1 MKFKSYIKQKWLLSI
16 IAVTLMIVY
25 YLNFIQLL
33 PAVSVELQQNYKYK
47 LILIPLDTRPP
58 CQKMVVDAGKMAGVQ
73 IITPPSEIMD
83 YYTKE
88 GDTKKIQKWLMD
100 NIDKSDGVIVS
111 IDQLLHGGLLA
122 SRESGIKQDESQI
135 LLKFMRDLKIKAK
148 DKPIYAFNVLPRIT
162 PPPTL
167 ESDSK
172 KMIKI
177 SRLIDEISIFEN
189 EDDIKL
195 LADLKEDIKQEDLDI
210 YLDLFRRNTAL
221 NKELINLAKEGIIT
235 KLVIGQDDGEDFGI
249 PNMEKKS
256 LVNYVHSLGISNDV
270 VMITKGADEV
280 ALSLLA
286 NFVQKK
292 ANYQPKVYVEYNDEK
307 AMRTVMPFMAG
318 SVGSTVEE
326 KLVMANAKKVNSP
339 QEAGL
344 ILYVF
349 IGNDENMS
357 TQRQSALKIKKYLEQ
372 GKKVVLVDLSKH
384 FSANEVLFPTLLKKD
399 VPINELTSYAGWNT
413 ASNSI
418 GTALANAVIY
428 KAIRPTFNTTNDM
441 LAVEY
446 NRLNINYERFL
457 EDYYY
462 LKEVIDVM
470 NITLKNHG
478 YENVNDLDME
488 HNYIWMNKLLQS
500 DMQKRAN
507 QLNNSEV
514 FKMPFK
520 VQTPEGVFDLTIRN
534 LQVDVF
540 FPWPRTFEVYLDVRL
555 NLYRLNS

>member
-177 SRLIDEISIFEN
+177 SRLIDEISIFKN

-384 FSANEVLFPTLLKKD
+384 FSANEVLFPTLLKED

>member
-1 MKFKSYIKQKWLLSI
+1 MKFKSYIKQKLLLSI

-25 YLNFIQLL
+25 YLNFIQLP

-122 SRESGIKQDESQI
+122 SRESGTKQDESQI
-135 LLKFMRDLKIKAK
+135 LLKFMRDLKTKAK

-256 LVNYVHSLGISNDV
+256 LVNYVHSLGIGNDV

-372 GKKVVLVDLSKH
+372 GKKVALVDLSKH
-384 FSANEVLFPTLLKKD
+384 FSANEVLFPTLLKED

-555 NLYRLNS
+555 NLYRLNN

>member
-1 MKFKSYIKQKWLLSI
+1 MKLKLYIKPKWLLSLL
-16 IAVTLMIVY
+16 AVALMIIY
-25 YLNFIQLL
+25 YLIFIQLP
-33 PAVSVELQQNYKYK
+33 PATSVELQQNYKYK

-58 CQKMVVDAGKMAGVQ
+58 CQKMVIDAGKMAGVQ
-73 IITPPSEIMD
+73 IITPPSEMMD
-83 YYTKE
+83 YYTRQ
-88 GDTKKIQKWLMD
+88 GDTKEIQRWLMD

-122 SRESGIKQDESQI
+122 SRESGTKQDESQA

-177 SRLIDEISIFEN
+177 SRLIDEISIFAN

-256 LVNYVHSLGISNDV
+256 LVNYVYSLGISDDV

-286 NFVQKK
+286 NFVQTKT
-292 ANYQPKVYVEYNDEK
+292 NYQPKVYVEYNDEK

-349 IGNDENMS
+349 IGDDENIS

-372 GKKVVLVDLSKH
+372 GKKVALVDLSKH
-384 FSANEVLFPTLLKKD
+384 FSASEVLFPMLLKEN

-413 ASNSI
+413 VSNSI
-418 GTALANAVIY
+418 GTALANAIIY

-446 NRLNINYERFL
+446 NRLNINYERFM

-462 LKEVIDVM
+462 LKEVIDVI
-470 NITLKNHG
+470 NITLRNHG

-488 HNYIWMNKLLQS
+488 HNYIWMNDLLQL
-500 DMQKRAN
+500 DMQRRAN
-507 QLNNSEV
+507 QLNYSKA

-520 VQTPEGVFDLTIRN
+520 VQTPEGIYDLTIRN

-540 FPWPRTFEVYLDVRL
+540 YPWPRTFEVYLDVRL
-555 NLYRLNS
+555 NLYRLNN

>member
-25 YLNFIQLL
+25 YLNFIQLP

-47 LILIPLDTRPP
+47 LILISLDTRPP

-88 GDTKKIQKWLMD
+88 GDTKKIQKWLID

-122 SRESGIKQDESQI
+122 SRESGTKQDESQI
-135 LLKFMRDLKIKAK
+135 LLKFMRDLKTKAK

-256 LVNYVHSLGISNDV
+256 LINYVHSLGISNDV

-286 NFVQKK
+286 NFVQTKT
-292 ANYQPKVYVEYNDEK
+292 NYQPKVYVEYNDEK

-372 GKKVVLVDLSKH
+372 GKKVALVDLSKH
-384 FSANEVLFPTLLKKD
+384 FSANEVLFPTLLKED

-555 NLYRLNS
+555 NLYRLNN

>member
-1 MKFKSYIKQKWLLSI
+1 MKLKLYIKPKWLLSLL
-16 IAVTLMIVY
+16 AVALMIIY
-25 YLNFIQLL
+25 YLIFIQLP
-33 PAVSVELQQNYKYK
+33 PATSVELQQNYKYK

-58 CQKMVVDAGKMAGVQ
+58 CQKMVIDAGKMAGVQ
-73 IITPPSEIMD
+73 IITPPSEMMD
-83 YYTKE
+83 YYTRQ
-88 GDTKKIQKWLMD
+88 GDTKEIQRWLMD

-122 SRESGIKQDESQI
+122 SRESGTKQDESQA

-177 SRLIDEISIFEN
+177 SRLIDEISIFAN

-256 LVNYVHSLGISNDV
+256 LVNYVHSLGISDDV

-286 NFVQKK
+286 NFVQTKT
-292 ANYQPKVYVEYNDEK
+292 NYQPKVYVEYNDEK

-326 KLVMANAKKVNSP
+326 KLVMANAKKVN
-339 QEAGL
+339 
-344 ILYVF
+344 
-349 IGNDENMS
+349 
-357 TQRQSALKIKKYLEQ
+357 
-372 GKKVVLVDLSKH
+372 
-384 FSANEVLFPTLLKKD
+384 
-399 VPINELTSYAGWNT
+399 
-413 ASNSI
+413 
-418 GTALANAVIY
+418 
-428 KAIRPTFNTTNDM
+428 
-441 LAVEY
+441 
-446 NRLNINYERFL
+446 
-457 EDYYY
+457 
-462 LKEVIDVM
+462 
-470 NITLKNHG
+470 
-478 YENVNDLDME
+478 
-488 HNYIWMNKLLQS
+488 
-500 DMQKRAN
+500 
-507 QLNNSEV
+507 
-514 FKMPFK
+514 
-520 VQTPEGVFDLTIRN
+520 
-534 LQVDVF
+534 
-540 FPWPRTFEVYLDVRL
+540 
-555 NLYRLNS
+555 

>member
-25 YLNFIQLL
+25 YLNFIQLP

-47 LILIPLDTRPP
+47 LICIPLETKPA
-58 CQKMVVDAGKMAGVQ
+58 CQKMLVDAGKKAGVQ

-122 SRESGIKQDESQI
+122 SRESGTKQDESQI
-135 LLKFMRDLKIKAK
+135 LLNFMRDLKTKAK

-256 LVNYVHSLGISNDV
+256 LINYVHSLGISNDV

-286 NFVQKK
+286 NFVQTKE
-292 ANYQPKVYVEYNDEK
+292 NYQPKVYVEYNDEK

-357 TQRQSALKIKKYLEQ
+357 TQRQSALKIKKHLEQ
-372 GKKVVLVDLSKH
+372 GKKVALVDLSKH
-384 FSANEVLFPTLLKKD
+384 FSANEVLFPTLLKED

-540 FPWPRTFEVYLDVRL
+540 FPWPRTFAVYLDVRL
-555 NLYRLNS
+555 NLYRLNN

>member
-1 MKFKSYIKQKWLLSI
+1 MKLKLYIKPKWLLSFL
-16 IAVTLMIVY
+16 AVALMIIY
-25 YLNFIQLL
+25 YLIFIQLP
-33 PAVSVELQQNYKYK
+33 PATSVELQQNYKYK

-58 CQKMVVDAGKMAGVQ
+58 CQKMVIDAGKMAGVQ
-73 IITPPSEIMD
+73 IITPPSELMD

-88 GDTKKIQKWLMD
+88 GDIKEIQRWLMD

-122 SRESGIKQDESQI
+122 SRESGTKQDESQT

-177 SRLIDEISIFEN
+177 SRLIDEISIFAN

-221 NKELINLAKEGIIT
+221 NKELINLAKEGTIT

-256 LVNYVHSLGISNDV
+256 LVNYVHSLGISDDV

-286 NFVQKK
+286 NFVQTKT
-292 ANYQPKVYVEYNDEK
+292 NYQPKVYVEYNDEK

-349 IGNDENMS
+349 IGDDENIS

-372 GKKVVLVDLSKH
+372 GKKVALVDLSKH
-384 FSANEVLFPTLLKKD
+384 FSASEVLFPTLLKEN

-418 GTALANAVIY
+418 GTALANAIIY

-446 NRLNINYERFL
+446 NRLNINYERFM

-462 LKEVIDVM
+462 LKEVIDVI
-470 NITLKNHG
+470 NITLRNHG

-488 HNYIWMNKLLQS
+488 HNYIWMNDLLQL
-500 DMQKRAN
+500 DMQRRAN
-507 QLNNSEV
+507 QLNYSKA

-555 NLYRLNS
+555 NLYRLNN